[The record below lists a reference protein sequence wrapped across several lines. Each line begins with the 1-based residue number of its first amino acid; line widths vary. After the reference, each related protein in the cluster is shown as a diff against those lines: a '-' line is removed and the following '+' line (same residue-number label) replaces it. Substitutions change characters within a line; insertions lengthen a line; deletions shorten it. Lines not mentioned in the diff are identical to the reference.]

1 MKCPIKKLTAVLLS
15 AVVTSSMAATA
26 ALATE
31 GSAGQEAAP
40 KVSVVNFDPAY
51 GDKQA
56 NVAAM
61 ADIIREADAEDT
73 DIIVFPELAVTGY
86 ASGDVTMPVEAAE
99 DKGGQ
104 TAAYFSDLAQEYD
117 MYIVYGAPEK
127 VEGDDAHA
135 YNSAF
140 VCTPSG
146 QVDSYQKMLTED
158 EGEWCVSGSGAV
170 TFDTEFGKVGL
181 SVGDD
186 TYNLIEQDRA
196 YSADGCF
203 MIASPSA
210 LQAEDYTQS
219 YDYSDAVTCEYTE
232 AYDYSNWTDYNLN
245 RLHNV
250 SYLSGL
256 YVASANLNGT
266 DGENDEF
273 SFGGGSMVVGLT
285 DPDTYNQIWDM
296 WQDDIGTGADYVD
309 YIMKVYAGG
318 KDSTEELCT
327 AEIIPSYASHELVAM
342 DIYQP
347 DLYTKWFAELGEEN
361 AEFTTEP
368 TTEENPTVA
377 VVNMTPKWADKAA
390 NTAEMLSYVSQAAEQ
405 GVAILTFPEMILA
418 DYAAT
423 SEQGSALWNA
433 VVANAESTDGV
444 YAKQIAAAAKQYNM
458 YIIYGTAEVN
468 PEDPQHPYNSAFVA
482 TPEGETIS
490 YRKIQPVEGDWAT
503 WGSEPV
509 IVDTRW
515 GGMGI
520 SICMDTYAYPELA
533 RYYAAAGCRI
543 FVNPTASSGYAG
555 SNFIYNTALSSI
567 ASREGI
573 AVLSSD
579 LVNTCGLD
587 NSATYPGK
595 STILTTN
602 GISPIY
608 LTEESMTDE
617 TMYVAELDL
626 TNVGF
631 PLEDY
636 NASAISEEFA
646 SLAADEPLYDGTGA
660 VVASDYEGDMA
671 VDGFNMMQGILLTIG
686 LVSAAVIIGVTA
698 YLLERNKK

>member
-1 MKCPIKKLTAVLLS
+1 MKCSIRRLTAVLLS
-15 AVVTSSMAATA
+15 AALASSMAATA
-26 ALATE
+26 ALAVDSSE
-31 GSAGQEAAP
+31 GQIP
-40 KVSVVNFDPAY
+40 KVSVVNFDPVY

-61 ADIIREADAEDT
+61 ADIIRQAGEADT

-99 DKGGQ
+99 GKDGQ

-117 MYIVYGAPEK
+117 MYIVYGAPET

-135 YNSAF
+135 YDSAF
-140 VCTPSG
+140 VCMPSG
-146 QVDSYQKMLTED
+146 EVDSYQKMLTAD
-158 EGEWCVSGSGAV
+158 EGEWCVPGSGAV

-186 TYNLIEQDRA
+186 TYDLIEQDRA

-203 MIASPSA
+203 MIVSPAA
-210 LQAEDYTQS
+210 LEAEDYTES
-219 YDYSDAVTCEYTE
+219 YDYSDAVTCDYTE
-232 AYDYSNWTDYNLN
+232 AYDYSDWTEYNQN
-245 RLHNV
+245 RLYNV
-250 SYLSGL
+250 CYMAGL
-256 YVASANLNGT
+256 YVASANLTGT

-296 WQDDIGTGADYVD
+296 WQNDIGTGADYVD
-309 YIMKVYAGG
+309 YIIKVYAGS
-318 KDSTEELCT
+318 KDSTDALCT
-327 AEIIPSYASHELVAM
+327 AEVEPSYASHELVAM

-347 DLYTKWFAELGEEN
+347 NLYADWYAELGEQGT
-361 AEFTTEP
+361 ALTAEP
-368 TTEENPTVA
+368 TEDSNPVAA

-390 NTAEMLSYVSQAAEQ
+390 NTAEMLDYIKQASEQ
-405 GVAILTFPEMILA
+405 GVNILTFPEMALA

-423 SEQGSALWNA
+423 SEQGSELWNA
-433 VVANAESTDGV
+433 VVAGAETTDGT
-444 YAKQIAAAAKQYNM
+444 YAKQIAAAAQQYQM

-468 PEDPQHPYNSAFVA
+468 PEDAQHPYNSAFVA

-509 IVDTRW
+509 IIDTPW

-533 RYYAAAGCRI
+533 RYYAAAGCKI

-555 SNFIYNTALSSI
+555 SNFIYNTALASI
-567 ASREGI
+567 ASREGMT
-573 AVLSSD
+573 VLSSD
-579 LVNTCGLD
+579 LVGTCGLD

-595 STILTTN
+595 STILNTN
-602 GISPIY
+602 GISPIF

-617 TMYVAELDL
+617 TMYVAELDM
-626 TNVGF
+626 THVGF
-631 PLEDY
+631 PLEGY
-636 NASAISEEFA
+636 NATAISEEFA
-646 SLAADEPLYDGTGA
+646 SLAADEPIYDGSGVVTA
-660 VVASDYEGDMA
+660 EDVASDASSNGL
-671 VDGFNMMQGILLTIG
+671 NTMQSILLTVV
-686 LVSAAVIIGVTA
+686 LVIAAVVVGTAA
-698 YLLERNKK
+698 YLVERKKK